1 MSHQT
6 IESESVGKLSL
17 QFLFS
22 AKNKINAEIKIKKN
36 AAETIAC
43 ETTPLGNT
51 SLYSTGIQTQKKSK
65 LVPTFHRLLR
75 IIFISSSSS
84 WEYIINCNEVDSY
97 QMLVLRQF
105 SKQIPL
111 VSRIFFSEREMILY

>member
-6 IESESVGKLSL
+6 IERESVGKLSL

-51 SLYSTGIQTQKKSK
+51 SLYSTGIQTHKKIKVGS
-65 LVPTFHRLLR
+65 H
-75 IIFISSSSS
+75 ISQITKNYF
-84 WEYIINCNEVDSY
+84 YIIIIIMGIY
-97 QMLVLRQF
+97 HLL
-105 SKQIPL
+105 
-111 VSRIFFSEREMILY
+111 